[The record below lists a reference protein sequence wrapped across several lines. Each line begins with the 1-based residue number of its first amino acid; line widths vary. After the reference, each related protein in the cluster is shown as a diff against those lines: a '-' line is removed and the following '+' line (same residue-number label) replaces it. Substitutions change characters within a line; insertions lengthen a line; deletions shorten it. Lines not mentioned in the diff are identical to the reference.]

1 MAPTAQGCLGNLI
14 MPLHLPSRNWQ
25 LGDQEVS
32 HENWRGWRDLRS
44 ITLLWSSSQKKDHRG
59 AARNTHWRSQ
69 TLHSPPTSN
78 QRPGKVYKDQ
88 FWSVFEWLF
97 GSWTP
102 SATYDFWHST
112 TKSSEVFLL
121 LGASKRL
128 FFKLKWTQ
136 RIEIPFVSYGTK
148 TLTQG
153 QLRSID
159 TPEWFSGQDLVLTF
173 SGWHYV
179 SHYTEKFP
187 DTTDELLNNTY
198 VDDVQLGG
206 NDSNQSIKLK
216 KRPQRLRRKEVFIS
230 TNGRVTYQSWKN
242 VRKLTSQASRT
253 YAKLE
258 VELILRKQKYWEFFG
273 TKQKI
278 NFPFASWNHYRQLP
292 SAHWKRGKCCQ
303 LSMVY
308 MICYVLLHQWYH
320 RKDPVQWNLLRWT
333 EVGWTGTW
341 WHLEILE

>member
-1 MAPTAQGCLGNLI
+1 MAPFAQGCLGNLI
-14 MPLHLPSRNWQ
+14 MPLYLQSRNWQ
-25 LGDQEVS
+25 LGDKEVS

-44 ITLLWSSSQKKDHRG
+44 ITLLWSGSQKKDHRG

-258 VELILRKQKYWEFFG
+258 VGTNPKETKILGVLWNKAEDKLSVRFMKPLQAVAERPLKKRKM
-273 TKQKI
+273 
-278 NFPFASWNHYRQLP
+278 L
-292 SAHWKRGKCCQ
+292 SAVNGVH
-303 LSMVY
+303 
-308 MICYVLLHQWYH
+308 
-320 RKDPVQWNLLRWT
+320 DLLRVAAPVVSQERSCT
-333 EVGWTGTW
+333 VK
-341 WHLEILE
+341 LA